1 MARQAFFEWLSDDE
15 VLQIVTHL
23 PHAAKYRIMR
33 ASARLQSIARAS
45 IKLLDDPILQWD
57 IPSHLICEYQHYRCF
72 ECWHKDL
79 NKKNARTVRKMSNRN
94 NYIYICASCANDD
107 KGYRHIV
114 SASKLQKPHNMKQ
127 ALFRLMLERMNLNP
141 YAENGRKR
149 FVWYNMWPTVV
160 RRTVTYFDPKGHP
173 SEELSIACYSVF
185 GFVESSL
192 SDMYGVVNHPSKN
205 YLVDEHL
212 QDTSADSGQ

>member
-33 ASARLQSIARAS
+33 VSARFRSIARTS

-57 IPSHLICEYQHYRCF
+57 IPRHLICEYGHYRCF

-79 NKKNARTVRKMSNRN
+79 NKKNAHTVTKISHRN
-94 NYIYICASCANDD
+94 DYIYICASCANDD

-114 SASKLQKPHNMKQ
+114 SANKLQKPHNMKKM
-127 ALFRLMLERMNLNP
+127 LFRMMLERMDLNP
-141 YAENGRKR
+141 YGRKR
-149 FVWYNMWPTVV
+149 YVWYNTWPTVV
-160 RRTVTYFDPKGHP
+160 ARAANNFDMKGRP
-173 SEELSIACYSVF
+173 SDELYMACRSVF
-185 GFVESSL
+185 GNCNIYE
-192 SDMYGVVNHPSKN
+192 MYGVVNHPSKN
-205 YLVDEHL
+205 FLVDEHL
-212 QDTSADSGQ
+212 